1 MCDGCPKQEERK
13 AFQEAAEGYLDERLG
28 DKWKR
33 YGFDNLVEQVLD
45 VLDVERASV
54 SNLSLTTK
62 TRKLLDIVENERR
75 RMKRI
80 DEWNA
85 RQKQT
90 GGEM

>member
-1 MCDGCPKQEERK
+1 MNEQ
-13 AFQEAAEGYLDERLG
+13 LG

-33 YGFDNLVEQVLD
+33 YGFDNLVEQALD
-45 VLDVERASV
+45 VLDLERTGV

-85 RQKQT
+85 RQKQAD
-90 GGEM
+90 GRL